1 MNDIKYTYFLTYD
14 SLDMHYKVWETVN
27 PPDGFQKKQAKEL
40 VMRFINKEQAINHYE
55 NLGIKLLDFRKN
67 KDE

>member
-1 MNDIKYTYFLTYD
+1 
-14 SLDMHYKVWETVN
+14 MHYKVWETVSS
-27 PPDGFQKKQAKEL
+27 PDGFQKKQAKEL

-55 NLGIKLLDFRKN
+55 NLGIKLLDLRKN